1 LSDLTLRKFF
11 KEKIAQLM
19 KSTKDECLEETN
31 KIRKSFNEE
40 EIKFQYIPDIY
51 VMHDHLRLF
60 SDSESYRF
68 LKLRAE
74 ARMCEALALGYLI
87 LALINLFLI
96 LATIKSINYQ
106 SLILEFIAITFVI
119 LFYSRAKRN
128 YYYYFRGTC
137 RTWLLVASPIKK
149 FKQEIPN
156 FNHTD

>member
-40 EIKFQYIPDIY
+40 EIKFQNTPDIY

-68 LKLRAE
+68 LKLRAK

-87 LALINLFLI
+87 LSLINLFLI
-96 LATIKSINYQ
+96 LETIKSINYQ
-106 SLILEFIAITFVI
+106 I
-119 LFYSRAKRN
+119 
-128 YYYYFRGTC
+128 
-137 RTWLLVASPIKK
+137 
-149 FKQEIPN
+149 
-156 FNHTD
+156 